1 MHRGAWINEGLMH
14 VFAKFAGFSAVA
26 FLAACT
32 PPKPT
37 MSLEEAMRVCRAQV
51 SKPVETQIGVGISGN
66 SNGKIRPSASVSIGV
81 DLTAANNP
89 QKAYEQCVRRNS
101 GEAPTEEF

>member
-1 MHRGAWINEGLMH
+1 MQ
-14 VFAKFAGFSAVA
+14 VFAKLTGLGAVA

-37 MSLEEAMRVCRAQV
+37 MTLEEAMPVCRAQV

-66 SNGKIRPSASVSIGV
+66 SNGKVRPSASISIGV

-89 QKAYEQCVRRNS
+89 QKAFEQCVRRNS